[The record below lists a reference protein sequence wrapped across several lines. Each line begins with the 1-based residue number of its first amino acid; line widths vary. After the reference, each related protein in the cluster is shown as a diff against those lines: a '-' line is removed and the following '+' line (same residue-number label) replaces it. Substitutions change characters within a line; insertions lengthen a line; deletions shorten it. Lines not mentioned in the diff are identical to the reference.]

1 MGRKLIGLTL
11 VTLRGSLGKLRQHIT
26 RQKVQRFTNVLVPI
40 PPGLLQQDDLIDAG
54 VLEVLDVSAEISGRA
69 DAGRSLE
76 GARQAFRRRRGRIE
90 DAALLLLELLVQAGA
105 AGPCIVGDK
114 GRYGK
119 AKDLEAFHPAPDRL
133 LTVSVQREC
142 RYHRDIGIDAVPER
156 HARLA
161 LDGVVV
167 DLAPSPGLTL
177 VDEGES

>member
-69 DAGRSLE
+69 DAGRSLQ

-105 AGPCIVGDK
+105 AGHCIVGDK

-119 AKDLEAFHPAPDRL
+119 P
-133 LTVSVQREC
+133 LTVRLYFC
-142 RYHRDIGIDAVPER
+142 RVVGVHMANPSWFKKPVGITVSANDSTFFENCC
-156 HARLA
+156 
-161 LDGVVV
+161 
-167 DLAPSPGLTL
+167 
-177 VDEGES
+177 